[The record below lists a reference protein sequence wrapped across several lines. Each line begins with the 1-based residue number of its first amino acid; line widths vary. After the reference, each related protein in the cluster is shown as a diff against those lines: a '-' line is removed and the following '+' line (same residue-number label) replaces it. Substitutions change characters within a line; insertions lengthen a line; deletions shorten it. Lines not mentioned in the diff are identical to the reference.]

1 MDSAFLGTIV
11 AWPINFAPQGWMFC
25 EGQTLPVNQFQA
37 LYSLLGNTYG
47 GSGVTTFCL
56 PDLRARTI
64 VGCNYNDPSLPT
76 FLIGRE
82 MGDYQVHSVLPA
94 HTHTLPTSGMTVD
107 FSDGDVYVSASEMT
121 INSTGTYGVPL
132 TSETSGGSG
141 MPGTSDYYIGATKM
155 PNGTSLNAFYQ
166 SGTTPTVTTKPTT
179 ISVSGKG
186 TPSINSSLSG
196 EVSVTVAPDTSVSVT
211 GDKVGA
217 IPVMQPGLALR
228 YIICVEG
235 GLYPPRP

>member
-47 GSGVTTFCL
+47 GSGITTFCL
-56 PDLRARTI
+56 PDLRSRTI
-64 VGCNYNDPSLPT
+64 VGCNYSYPELPEYY
-76 FLIGRE
+76 LGDR
-82 MGDYQVHSVLPA
+82 MGNYQSDSVLLA
-94 HTHTLPTSGMTVD
+94 HDHVLPTSGMSVD
-107 FSDGDVYVSASEMT
+107 MSKGSVNVSASEMT
-121 INSTGTYGVPL
+121 VNSTGTYGVPL
-132 TSETSGGSG
+132 TSETTGGSG
-141 MPGTSDYYIGATKM
+141 MPSSSDYYIGATKM